1 MRHAHKLLTALALVA
16 ALIVSALPAAAQTGR
31 VGGTIKDDKGQPI
44 KGATVTAENPQSS
57 PSSFTTTT
65 DDRGRFSIIGMRSGT
80 WKITASAPGFMPGG
94 GNVPIRTIGAP
105 NPPVDIVLAPGAGAP
120 TGALAG
126 VDTKELQGELQ
137 KAEDLLNAQQYDAAI
152 AAYNAILAKTPA
164 LTMINLQV
172 GRAYR
177 LKKDYDT
184 ALGVYKKML
193 EADPNNERAKIEIGM
208 THLEKGDFV
217 AAESALTE
225 AAQGFNA
232 SREVFYNLGEVKF
245 AKGETDEAMNWYR
258 RAAEM
263 DPNWGKP
270 LFKLGLGHLQ
280 KGDTKAAIETLEKVI
295 AVDPNSQEAGM
306 AKATVEQLKKG
317 TS

>member
-1 MRHAHKLLTALALVA
+1 MRHARKLLTAFALVA

-44 KGATVTAENPQSS
+44 KGATVIAENPQSS

-80 WKITASAPGFMPGG
+80 WKITASAPGFAPSG

-126 VDTKELQGELQ
+126 VDTKELQGELA
-137 KAEDLLNAQQYDAAI
+137 KAEELMNAQQYDAAI
-152 AAYNAILAKTPA
+152 AAYNAILTKTPA
-164 LTMINLQV
+164 LTMINLQI
-172 GRAYR
+172 GRAHR
-177 LKKDYDT
+177 LKKDYDS

-193 EADPNNERAKIEIGM
+193 EAEPTNERAKIEIGM
-208 THLEKGDFV
+208 THLEKGDFA
-217 AAESALTE
+217 AAETALTE

-245 AKGETDEAMNWYR
+245 AKGETDEAMKWYQ
-258 RAAEM
+258 RAAQM

-270 LFKLGLGHLQ
+270 LFKLGLSHLQ
-280 KGDTKAAIETLEKVI
+280 KGDTKAAIEALEKVI

-317 TS
+317 A

>member
-1 MRHAHKLLTALALVA
+1 MRHAQKLLTAFALAA

-80 WKITASAPGFMPGG
+80 WKITASAPGFMPAG

-105 NPPVDIVLAPGAGAP
+105 NPPVDITLAPGASAP

-126 VDTKELQGELQ
+126 VDTKELQAELQ
-137 KAEDLLNAQQYDAAI
+137 KAEDLLNAQQYDEAI
-152 AAYNAILAKTPA
+152 AAYNAILTKTPA

-177 LKKDYDT
+177 LKKDYDS
-184 ALGVYKKML
+184 ALGVYEKML
-193 EADPNNERAKIEIGM
+193 EAEPNNERAKIEIGM
-208 THLEKGDFV
+208 TYLEKGDFA
-217 AAESALTE
+217 AAETALAE
-225 AAQGFNA
+225 AAQSVSA

-245 AKGETDEAMNWYR
+245 AKGETDEAMTWYK
-258 RAAEM
+258 RASDM

-280 KGDTKAAIETLEKVI
+280 KGDTKAAIETFEKVI

-317 TS
+317 A